1 LIHFA
6 RQRPAAGCSLAD
18 STGALVEQIRVVLSG
33 MPRMLRQIV
42 LALVQVQPDMV
53 IVAET
58 ETTNDLY
65 ALSRFTR
72 ADVIILG
79 AEGSELPAVGRQ
91 IVNRSPHIKVL
102 AVSAEGRSVWLYEL
116 RPHEQLIGEVSPEE
130 LVSAIRDAMRTASVP
145 MEITAETAVAPA
157 SPSAGRGQRT

>member
-1 LIHFA
+1 L
-6 RQRPAAGCSLAD
+6 
-18 STGALVEQIRVVLSG
+18 EQIRVVLSG

-42 LALVQVQPDMV
+42 LTLVAAQPDMV

-72 ADVIILG
+72 ADVVILG
-79 AEGSELPAVGRQ
+79 AEGSELPAIGRQ
-91 IVNRSPHIKVL
+91 LVNRSPHVKLL
-102 AVSAEGRSVWLYEL
+102 AVSAEGRHVWLYDL

-130 LVSAIRDAMRTASVP
+130 LVAAIRDAMQTASVP
-145 MEITAETAVAPA
+145 MEITAETAIAPTGPA
-157 SPSAGRGQRT
+157 AGRRGGQRT